1 MQNIIAVFN
10 NRNQALQFASA
21 LKRLG
26 IRNKIIDT
34 PRDLSSSCGISVV
47 FDGNYLGRAKL
58 VVERLRLVGNV
69 KLYVVSGDLFR
80 KYHYIH

>member
-34 PRDLSSSCGISVV
+34 PRDLSSSCGISVI